1 MYKLVRPT
9 CRPICLPQQGSRPT
23 SSKGSKE
30 SLVRPLWAW
39 SRRPRHK
46 FDGLLPK
53 VGDEGTSLA
62 QVVDPSGHHGIMVL
76 ALSQGPVRPWFDP
89 KQNQGVLELAFVFAL
104 FFVCLSRKSSESPL
118 GGWHGCHKFKGA
130 TCEALHKLF
139 SRARIL
145 STCSGNIQICRASRI
160 NL

>member
-1 MYKLVRPT
+1 M
-9 CRPICLPQQGSRPT
+9 
-23 SSKGSKE
+23 
-30 SLVRPLWAW
+30 RPLWAW

-104 FFVCLSRKSSESPL
+104 FFVCLSRKALWGVGIRMGVTSLKVQLVRPSISCSRGL
-118 GGWHGCHKFKGA
+118 GSFQLVVE
-130 TCEALHKLF
+130 TY
-139 SRARIL
+139 
-145 STCSGNIQICRASRI
+145 